1 MLADCIFCKI
11 IHEII
16 PAKIITQNNHLI
28 VIADIAPK
36 AKIHYLIIPKK
47 HVQDLLALD
56 ACDSQDS
63 QIGSA
68 VFLMAQELAQKLN
81 IKDFRLINNNGSGAG
96 QSVFHL
102 HFHFL
107 AGASLP
113 GF

>member
-11 IHEII
+11 IQQII
-16 PAKIITQNNHLI
+16 PAKIIAQTSDLI

-47 HVQDLLALD
+47 HVPELLAINNSSQDL
-56 ACDSQDS
+56 

-68 VFLMAQELAQKLN
+68 IFLMAQELAKSLN
-81 IKDFRLINNNGSGAG
+81 IKDFRLITNNGSGAG

>member
-1 MLADCIFCKI
+1 MLPDCIFCKI
-11 IHEII
+11 IHQII
-16 PAKIITQNNHLI
+16 PAKLI
-28 VIADIAPK
+28 AQTDDLVVIADIAPK

-47 HVQDLLALD
+47 HVPDLLAINSTEDL
-56 ACDSQDS
+56 

-68 VFLMAQELAQKLN
+68 IFLMAQELAKNLN
-81 IKDFRLINNNGSGAG
+81 IKDFRLINNNGLGAG

-107 AGASLP
+107 AGVNLP